1 MNGMRIHAISDLLTI
16 KKNNIDD
23 SGVGEFIFHDSARPA
38 CEKLFSDVVFPP
50 PSDRKKTEREAF
62 KHSAKAHQSM
72 NKISSND
79 ERSYELPAVTVIG
92 IYGESFC
99 AAVADTV
106 RHCARANFDLNFAR
120 TARRLLR

>member
-1 MNGMRIHAISDLLTI
+1 MLFLTCLLSRKTTSTTPVLVNLFFTI
-16 KKNNIDD
+16 
-23 SGVGEFIFHDSARPA
+23 ARAPA

-92 IYGESFC
+92 IYGGSFC